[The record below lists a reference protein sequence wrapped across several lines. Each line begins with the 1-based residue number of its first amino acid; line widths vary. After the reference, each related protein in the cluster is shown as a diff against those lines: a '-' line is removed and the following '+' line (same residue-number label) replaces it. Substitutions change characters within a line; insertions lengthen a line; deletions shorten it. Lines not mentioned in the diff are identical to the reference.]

1 MKFFWTLLMAAIVL
15 SVSSCEAKKEPGKK
29 EVQTKAPAGYAG
41 YIVNFKPND
50 SPDLVPPK
58 TLILLPSPADGQ
70 NMFCLDVIA
79 KKVDPISG
87 VAFDLNFD
95 PAGVSYQSYKP
106 GVLFEEKGK
115 PVYEIAM
122 KTDQKGK
129 LGVKI
134 SSESGPGGTSGSG
147 KLVTLCFKALQPGRV
162 DLLFENGELL
172 DLKKKK
178 VTEVTWVGGLLWV
191 LEAT

>member
-1 MKFFWTLLMAAIVL
+1 MKFLWSLWIITLALCFA
-15 SVSSCEAKKEPGKK
+15 SCEAKKEPVKK
-29 EVQTKAPAGYAG
+29 EVQKKAQAGF
-41 YIVNFKPND
+41 IINFKPND

-70 NMFCLDVIA
+70 NMFCLDVMA

-87 VAFDLNFD
+87 VAFELNFD

-115 PVYEIAM
+115 PVYQVGTSE
-122 KTDQKGK
+122 DQKGK
-129 LGVKI
+129 LGARI
-134 SSESGPGGTSGSG
+134 SFESGSAGATGSG
-147 KLVTLCFKALQPGRV
+147 KLVTLCLKALKPGRV

-178 VTEVTWVGGLLWV
+178 MTEVTWVGGLLWV
-191 LEAT
+191 LEAN

>member
-1 MKFFWTLLMAAIVL
+1 MKFLWSLWIIILAL
-15 SVSSCEAKKEPGKK
+15 SIASCETKKEPGKK
-29 EVQTKAPAGYAG
+29 EVQKKAPAGY
-41 YIVNFKPND
+41 IMNFKPND

-58 TLILLPSPADGQ
+58 TLMLLPSPAEGQ
-70 NMFCLDVIA
+70 NMFCLDVMA
-79 KKVDPISG
+79 KKVDPIAG
-87 VAFDLNFD
+87 VAFELNFD

-115 PVYEIAM
+115 PVYQVGTSE
-122 KTDQKGK
+122 DQKGK

-134 SSESGPGGTSGSG
+134 SSESGSGGTAGSG
-147 KLVTLCFKALQPGRV
+147 KVVTLCFKTLKPGRV

-178 VTEVTWVGGLLWV
+178 MTEVTWVGGLLWV
-191 LEAT
+191 LEAN